1 MKQRYLKKPCSFL
14 MVSAMVLTMFPMF
27 STSVHAEENQS
38 PTKEQFSTVEE
49 LKNYDTND
57 NDGVRNPAKVYFGNN
72 NQQWWI
78 AGSQSNN
85 SLTLFSA
92 SSMGDG
98 VQFESNYMANKTYD
112 DKWNCTYPDREP
124 AEVFPNHY
132 GASYIRNVTL
142 KEMEASFF
150 TSSEQALI
158 NETTIYTDDTKNNSV
173 YSTTDK
179 LYLAYGDQED
189 YNHITVGKN
198 SANDLNDGLRIDPS
212 YWGES
217 VLELFWIRS
226 PFVSNDDPNDGSS
239 VLTAWPSKN
248 YPAFNGAQTNNG
260 SLENIRPAFELNSS
274 TILFASAVPSATSTG
289 NLTLQDADGDGAF
302 TLRYDASK
310 YSKNLGSAVISYD
323 DRKVILTDVP
333 NGTYLVAQNSNGAYA
348 KQITN
353 ETEVSASGMN
363 LDNFANCK
371 IWLETTD
378 TANRITY
385 AALAEKEQE
394 TAVNIVAGAGLNITS
409 ENGVQ
414 KVVPNTAITNIIVEA
429 VDGYFLPDGYEDGIQ
444 GLNGLTV
451 TNITK
456 NGFTILGTPASDVNI
471 TLPPATKAVYSM
483 LLSGDGTFTGTCVG
497 YQPINAKEFTITNS
511 GNVDLENVDISITG
525 TDKDKFELSGDGT
538 TTIQPNDTLKVAV
551 APKDSLATGIYRA
564 TLTVTAANAQIAT
577 TELQFTVN
585 EHDYVA
591 VVTPPNCTEKGYTT
605 YTCRNCS
612 HSYKGNEV
620 DATGHTWGKW
630 KVIKEATTTETGKKE
645 RVCERCDY
653 KEIAVI
659 SMISNKEQPTTS
671 TKPDTAVK
679 TGDSTNI
686 LLWSM
691 VMVISLAGMLT
702 ALFFK
707 RRRNR

>member
-14 MVSAMVLTMFPMF
+14 LVSAMVLTMFPTF

-57 NDGVRNPAKVYFGNN
+57 NDGVKNPAKVYFGNN

-78 AGSQSNN
+78 AGSQSND
-85 SLTLFSA
+85 SITLFSA
-92 SSMGDG
+92 SSMRDD
-98 VQFESNYMANKTYD
+98 VQFESNYMDNKTYD

-124 AEVFPNHY
+124 AEVFSNHY

-212 YWGES
+212 YWGKS

-248 YPAFNGAQTNNG
+248 NPAFNGAQTSNA
-260 SLENIRPAFELNSS
+260 EKIRPAFELNSS

-289 NLTLQDADGDGAF
+289 NLTLQDTDGDGAF
-302 TLRYDASK
+302 TLRYDAGK

-323 DRKVILTDVP
+323 ESKVILTDVP

-564 TLTVTAANAQIAT
+564 TLTVTAANAQRAT

-620 DATGHTWGKW
+620 DATGHTWGEW

>member
-14 MVSAMVLTMFPMF
+14 LVSAMVLTMFPMF

-57 NDGVRNPAKVYFGNN
+57 NDGVKNPAKVYFGNN

-98 VQFESNYMANKTYD
+98 VQFESNYMDNKTYD
-112 DKWNCTYPDREP
+112 DKWNCTYPDGEP

-142 KEMEASFF
+142 KEMETSFF
-150 TSSEQALI
+150 TGSEQALI

-179 LYLAYGDQED
+179 LYFAYGDQDD

-226 PFVSNDDPNDGSS
+226 PFVSNDDPNDGND

-248 YPAFNGAQTNNG
+248 YPAFNGAQTSNV
-260 SLENIRPAFELNSS
+260 EKIRPAFELNSS

-289 NLTLQDADGDGAF
+289 NLTLQDTDGDGAF
-302 TLRYDASK
+302 TLRYDAGK

-323 DRKVILTDVP
+323 ESKVILTDVP

-348 KQITN
+348 KQIMN

-409 ENGVQ
+409 NNGVQ
-414 KVVPNTAITNIIVEA
+414 EVVPNKAITDIIVEA

-620 DATGHTWGKW
+620 DATGHTWGEW

-691 VMVISLAGMLT
+691 VMVISFAGMLT